1 MVNPLDHE
9 FTNYKF
15 ADIVNNCLVDVWQK
29 TEETIADHDDEI
41 FADEPVIT
49 DMPTGMIVQYI
60 PNGLLIWF
68 GRQEDIDGEWQ

>member
-1 MVNPLDHE
+1 MANPFDHE

-15 ADIVNNCLVDVWQK
+15 VDIVNNSLVDVWQK

-41 FADEPVIT
+41 FADEPDIT

-60 PNGLLIWF
+60 PTGLLIWF